1 MNNRTERRVYLV
13 TYSQADKN
21 KFPTRES
28 FGEAVKDAFNIG
40 SGKVQSLHWATCQE
54 NHEDGGD
61 HYHTAIKLSGPKRW
75 LSAKNY
81 LMENHGV
88 SVHFSDDHS
97 ASYYAAYKYITKTDT
112 MVHHSFA
119 HPNFKEVGSPKT
131 KKCMAGNRQRTTGGD
146 RTSSSASS
154 ASTEEASD
162 CKKRRLS
169 NIDVAEFLVE
179 HKIKNELELFSVANK
194 QTNEGKKDLANFIL
208 TSKALDDLIKNTWK
222 NGKLDRAAEC
232 A

>member
-1 MNNRTERRVYLV
+1 MNNRTVRRVYLV

-21 KFPTRES
+21 KFPTQES

-119 HPNFKEVGSPKT
+119 HPNLKEVGSPKT
-131 KKCMAGNRQRTTGGD
+131 KKCMAGNRQR
-146 RTSSSASS
+146 
-154 ASTEEASD
+154 TEEASD

-179 HKIKNELELFSVANK
+179 HKIKNELERFSVANK

-208 TSKALDDLIKNTWK
+208 TSKALDDLIKKTWK
-222 NGKLDRAAEC
+222 NGKLDRAAER